1 MDEKRAF
8 EYSIPYHNQ
17 KADIHSSFYYYV
29 IYTASSLVPE
39 AFSKQVGIVP
49 NFLFYLLATVL
60 LFLLSWCISGSPI
73 LGVAATMCGAMAHIR
88 IYAMLTVCCWLRYTC
103 GPCGRRK
110 KLGTEVVHATNVVTL
125 HQPQH
130 SDPQL
135 FLVFCFFLR
144 SLGDVLFHLSHTRL
158 FVGGFDDY
166 HDSAFIKNA
175 RVVVFKSASANTRS
189 HQVDQLSAPGICVI

>member
-60 LFLLSWCISGSPI
+60 LFLLHLREPHSGSGGDHVWGHGTHPD
-73 LGVAATMCGAMAHIR
+73 IR
-88 IYAMLTVCCWLRYTC
+88 HVDSLLLAPVHLR
-103 GPCGRRK
+103 
-110 KLGTEVVHATNVVTL
+110 TL
-125 HQPQH
+125 REAKETGH
-130 SDPQL
+130 
-135 FLVFCFFLR
+135 
-144 SLGDVLFHLSHTRL
+144 
-158 FVGGFDDY
+158 
-166 HDSAFIKNA
+166 
-175 RVVVFKSASANTRS
+175 
-189 HQVDQLSAPGICVI
+189 

>member
-17 KADIHSSFYYYV
+17 KEDIPSSFYYYV

-103 GPCGRRK
+103 GPAGGERNWALRWC
-110 KLGTEVVHATNVVTL
+110 TL
-125 HQPQH
+125 LTLLHCINH
-130 SDPQL
+130 SIL
-135 FLVFCFFLR
+135 THNYFSSSVSF
-144 SLGDVLFHLSHTRL
+144 
-158 FVGGFDDY
+158 
-166 HDSAFIKNA
+166 SA
-175 RVVVFKSASANTRS
+175 V
-189 HQVDQLSAPGICVI
+189 